1 MIAIV
6 DGGSTKCDWVILKA
20 SGEEVLRT
28 TTKGFNPNNTAAH
41 LIPVE
46 INKNEDLEKNKR
58 RHQICVFYGSG
69 WWRRRELYHC
79 TRTTSGS
86 FTKADILLKK
96 TF

>member
-46 INKNEDLEKNKR
+46 INKMKTLKR
-58 RHQICVFYGSG
+58 
-69 WWRRRELYHC
+69 
-79 TRTTSGS
+79 
-86 FTKADILLKK
+86 
-96 TF
+96 